1 VRRTSLAEMDCSV
14 ARTLDVVGEWWT
26 LLIIRD
32 AFLGARHFEEFQRR
46 TGIAR
51 NILAERLER
60 LVENGVFERRPYQ
73 ERPLRHEYR
82 LTEKGRE
89 LFGVLT
95 ALRQWGDRWAAEG
108 DPPMVL
114 EHRDCGYVAVGV
126 LTCSE
131 CGEPLTP
138 YNVRAKGRL
147 ITRPA
152 PRPGS
157 DPMSRPA

>member
-1 VRRTSLAEMDCSV
+1 MDCSV

-95 ALRQWGDRWAAEG
+95 ALRQWGDRWAQAG
-108 DPPMVL
+108 APPVKV
-114 EHRDCGYVAVGV
+114 EHLDCGHERTACTVAGV
-126 LTCSE
+126 Q
-131 CGEPLTP
+131 GPG
-138 YNVRAKGRL
+138 KGL
-147 ITRPA
+147 PA
-152 PRPGS
+152 PGRCPRTETGCVPRSDGS
-157 DPMSRPA
+157 CAAPVGRWSREE